1 MTADGKRPT
10 TVVTDS
16 PLLSIKDLNI
26 FFRQKDNPLAA
37 VSSLELD
44 IRHGETFGL
53 AGESG
58 CGKSI
63 TALSIMGL
71 LPTTAYATGKILFNL
86 PMTGTET
93 DILTLDESTLRSIR
107 GKEMGMVFQ
116 EPMTSLNPV
125 FTIGYQIS
133 EVLTTHERL
142 SGKAAIGR
150 TVELLRLVHIPS
162 PEHRIK
168 DYPHQ
173 LSGGMRQRVMIAMA
187 VACNPSLLIADE
199 PTTALDVTIQAEI
212 LNLLSDI
219 KKERGMSIL
228 LITHDLAIISE
239 NADRVAIMYAGRIVE
254 IAPVDTLFRKPAHPY
269 TLGLIQSLPV
279 ARHTQLKPIPGS
291 VPDPDELPPGC
302 KFSTRCTYRTAV
314 CDFEEPP
321 LHKIEQNHLVRC
333 IRVEDVIRQG

>member
-1 MTADGKRPT
+1 MAADGKRQT
-10 TVVTDS
+10 TAVTDS

-86 PMTGTET
+86 PMTGKET

-321 LHKIEQNHLVRC
+321 LQKIEQNHLVRC